1 MKISGKELR
10 DIISEEVTKYLENT
24 AEPQGDAGGAAMG
37 AKTGR
42 AQATKDAKA
51 TDSSKK
57 AANAFA
63 ELMASG
69 AAQQRIQA
77 IATPADFADFV
88 GLLVDKIKAIKGK
101 DADQKLRIGMTLRNL
116 GQQIMGGE

>member
-24 AEPQGDAGGAAMG
+24 AEPQGGGAAMG

-42 AQATKDAKA
+42 AQATKEAKA